1 MHGGQFSNSVR
12 SVNRVRQGSPCVSV
26 VSFEGLLVLGD
37 EAGNVTF
44 TDSDLRVSIQQK
56 MIGGRIEFDTESDRP
71 LFTRVLRRQISVHR
85 ASKTVA
91 CMPCTHFHRPFVVSC
106 PHPGPAALLARSRQ
120 SPPLFVVA
128 GPESG
133 GAVVVKTW
141 VGSKLA
147 NPANTLDINQL
158 LKVRHISKHIVCR
171 CTEALGTH
179 LPKMPGLLHKPPYM
193 ICSCV

>member
-1 MHGGQFSNSVR
+1 
-12 SVNRVRQGSPCVSV
+12 V

-56 MIGGRIEFDTESDRP
+56 MIGGRIEFDIESDRP
-71 LFTRVLRRQISVHR
+71 LLTRISRRQVSVHR

-91 CMPCTHFHRPFVVSC
+91 CTPCTHFHRSFVVSC
-106 PHPGPAALLARSRQ
+106 PHAGPAVLLARSRQ

-158 LKVRHISKHIVCR
+158 LKVRHIIRIRNAGAQRHSVPSQNFRSTSLASTYDILIGVMSR
-171 CTEALGTH
+171 EPTRWR
-179 LPKMPGLLHKPPYM
+179 
-193 ICSCV
+193 